1 VIQPLLDLF
10 CLLQT
15 ALSRLVSPSIRELGS
30 KKIIGSAIVQ
40 MMAVSLRILLGALL
54 TLSCAGCGTVVPEPT
69 ASSVSDQPSAAS
81 PHEEMRDLTAAEK
94 SILADGFAAG
104 LDDPDSVKFRW
115 AQVPKSLS
123 GHAFEYCGLIN
134 VKNGTSGYS
143 GMKPF
148 LATITTENG
157 NITGGAIAALN
168 SDNLEENRDVIPKLC
183 RQKGL
188 NPFDAK

>member
-1 VIQPLLDLF
+1 
-10 CLLQT
+10 
-15 ALSRLVSPSIRELGS
+15 
-30 KKIIGSAIVQ
+30 
-40 MMAVSLRILLGALL
+40 
-54 TLSCAGCGTVVPEPT
+54 
-69 ASSVSDQPSAAS
+69 
-81 PHEEMRDLTAAEK
+81 MRDLTAAEK

-148 LATITTENG
+148 LATITTANG

-168 SDNLEENRDVIPKLC
+168 SNNLEENRDVIPKLC